1 MRSAVISDLH
11 LGTRLESDVLRRPEA
26 RARLFEALSGA
37 DRVVLLGDVLELRQ
51 RPVAE
56 VLDIAAPFLAELGQI
71 LDGRPVTIVP
81 GNHDHQLAGGLLER
95 RRVRGESAE
104 LGLEE
109 RTAPDGSEPLSTL
122 SELMGGANV
131 TLSYPGLW
139 LRPDVYA
146 THGHYLD
153 AHLTVPRIECLA
165 VSVVRRLVG
174 PGPHGG
180 HRPADYERLLG
191 PVYGL
196 AYELAQAASARGAM
210 AATDL
215 NLRVWRR
222 IDTGKGMG
230 AMLLGGVAVPAA
242 VGTLNALGLGP
253 FRARLTSE
261 ELRRAG
267 LEAMGRVVGNLGVEA
282 EHVIFG
288 HTHRPGP
295 LDGEAGFE
303 LPGGG
308 HLTNTGSWIH
318 NPAFGDATLENP
330 YHPGVVVFVDDEG
343 PPRVERVLSPGDLGD
358 VPWA

>member
-1 MRSAVISDLH
+1 VRSAVISDLH
-11 LGTRLESDVLRRPEA
+11 LGTRLDSDVLRRPEA
-26 RARLFEALSGA
+26 RARLFEALSEA
-37 DRVVLLGDVLELRQ
+37 DQVVLLGDLLELRQ

-56 VLDIAAPFLAELGQI
+56 VLDIAAPFLAELGRF
-71 LDGRPVTIVP
+71 LDGRPVVIVP

-95 RRVRGESAE
+95 RRVRGEMAQ

-109 RTAPDGSEPLSTL
+109 RSAADGSEPLSTVA
-122 SELMGGANV
+122 ELMGGANL

-180 HRPADYERLLG
+180 RQPADYERLLG

-222 IDTGKGMG
+222 IDAGRG
-230 AMLLGGVAVPAA
+230 AGALLLGGVAVPAA
-242 VGTLNALGLGP
+242 VGALNAFGLGP
-253 FRARLTSE
+253 FRARLSGE

-267 LEAMGRVVGNLGVEA
+267 LEAMGRVIGNLGVEA
-282 EHVIFG
+282 GHVIFG

-295 LDGEAGFE
+295 LGGEAGFE

-308 HLTNTGSWIH
+308 RLTNTGSWIH

-330 YHPGVVVFVDDEG
+330 YHPGVVVFVDEEG
-343 PPRVERVLSPGDLGD
+343 PPRIERVLSPRDLG
-358 VPWA
+358 PAP

>member
-11 LGTRLESDVLRRPEA
+11 LGTRLESDVLRRPEV
-26 RARLFEALSGA
+26 RARLFDALGDV

-56 VLDIAAPFLAELGQI
+56 VLEIAAPFLSELGRF
-71 LDGRPVTIVP
+71 LDGRPVVLVP
-81 GNHDHQLAGGLLER
+81 GNHDHQLAGGLLGR
-95 RRVRGESAE
+95 RRVRDVSAQ
-104 LGLEE
+104 LSLEE
-109 RTAPDGSEPLSTL
+109 GVAPDGSEPLATVA
-122 SELMGGANV
+122 ELMGGADL
-131 TLSYPGLW
+131 TLSYPGIW

-165 VSVVRRLVG
+165 VSVVRRIVG
-174 PGPHGG
+174 PGPNGG
-180 HRPADYERLLG
+180 RSPADYERVLG

-222 IDTGKGMG
+222 IDSGSGVG
-230 AMLLGGVAVPAA
+230 ARLLGGVAVPVA
-242 VGTLNALGLGP
+242 VGGLNALGLGP
-253 FRARLTSE
+253 FRSRLTGE

-267 LEAMGRVVGNLGVEA
+267 LEAMSRVVGNLGIGA

-303 LPGGG
+303 LGGG
-308 HLTNTGSWIH
+308 ARLTNTGSWIH
-318 NPAFGDATLENP
+318 NPAFGGATLENP
-330 YHPGVVVFVDDEG
+330 YHPGVVVFVDEEG
-343 PPRVERVLSPGDLGD
+343 PPRIERVLSPTDLVD
-358 VPWA
+358 EP